1 MGKKLVAAAP
11 RPGVMALRIIFCG
24 AAVFY
29 ALLIIFW
36 GRHDLGRVHREYRQV
51 SERLGGGYAQELAER
66 EVAAGCRQAV
76 GGEAA
81 PGYGDCLR
89 ASGSLVQ
96 KRAVVIGAELAA
108 ERRQVLKKLLLF
120 YTLAGGVL
128 IIMPLA
134 LLYGIMVF
142 LLYLLRNI
150 RFKNE

>member
-1 MGKKLVAAAP
+1 MAKKLAVAAR
-11 RPGVMALRIIFCG
+11 RPAVMAFRVIYWG

-36 GRHDLGRVHREYRQV
+36 GRHDLGRVYGEYRQV
-51 SERLGGGYAQELAER
+51 GARLAGGYGQEQAER

-76 GGEAA
+76 GAESS

-89 ASGSLVQ
+89 ASTVLVQ
-96 KRAVVIGAELAA
+96 KRAMVINAELVG
-108 ERRQVLKKLLLF
+108 ERRQVVKKLLLF
-120 YTLAGGVL
+120 YGLAGVGL

-142 LLYLLRNI
+142 LHYLLRNI
-150 RFKNE
+150 RFAKE